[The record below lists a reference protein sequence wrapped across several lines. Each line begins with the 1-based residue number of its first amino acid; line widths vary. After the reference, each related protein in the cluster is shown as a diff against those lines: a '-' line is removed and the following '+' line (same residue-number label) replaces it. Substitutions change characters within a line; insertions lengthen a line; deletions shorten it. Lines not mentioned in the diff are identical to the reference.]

1 MSTKTRVFAIRI
13 LLALLNSRWLNP
25 TPCRYDFVGNIDNF
39 SRSDI
44 EANLK
49 EEPEMSLRRYLDIA
63 DRFKSCPIS
72 RVGITAIEPDGT
84 YTQNVQM

>member
-1 MSTKTRVFAIRI
+1 MRKLAIR
-13 LLALLNSRWLNP
+13 LLLSMLNSRWLNQS
-25 TPCRYDFVGNIDNF
+25 PCSYAYVGNIDNF

-44 EANLK
+44 EYTLK
-49 EEPEMSLRRYLDIA
+49 AEPGMTLRQYLDIA

-84 YTQNVQM
+84 YTQNVRM